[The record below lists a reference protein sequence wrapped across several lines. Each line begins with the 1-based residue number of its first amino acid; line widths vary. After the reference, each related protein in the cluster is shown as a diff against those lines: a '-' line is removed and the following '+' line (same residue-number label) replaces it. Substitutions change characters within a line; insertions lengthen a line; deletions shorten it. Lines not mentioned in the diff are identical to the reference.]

1 MHHQSDHNSLGTLF
15 LELKQFIYELKMLEY
30 I

>member
-1 MHHQSDHNSLGTLF
+1 MHHQSDQNSLGALF
-15 LELKQFIYELKMLEY
+15 LELKQFIHDLKMLEY